1 MINIIQSE
9 LTKPSN
15 HSSVSTKEVIIQCSS
30 EEFNTP
36 LDQSASVLIGR
47 LSSSLPT
54 DLVPL
59 PIRTGYKECG
69 TQVDFCEYQLDLLM
83 KIYSDRL
90 SAETIEY
97 FYEICHSDFQ
107 WTCAQIDEYLQNPPP
122 REIPIEI
129 SNTSSVKQE
138 IFDEIP
144 HQISMSSST
153 VHSLEEIYGQLPDKS
168 SLTSTTNEILLPFDE
183 DLSRSIH
190 QAIERYLI
198 RSNQT
203 TKPVNKKQTNTRWK
217 STIDNPDVQTNQV
230 PSLQEII
237 NEEQRAAQSQ
247 KTKQVLPLNFLSFS
261 IFIHSKK
268 RRSFECVKR
277 WVKVNDACP
286 TYNPTY
292 SLHVDVR
299 LNEKREISFL
309 YFNILSSEKDF
320 L

>member
-1 MINIIQSE
+1 MIFCISRDHSSTIPHQQKQLTKADNFELINIIQSE

-15 HSSVSTKEVIIQCSS
+15 HSSASTKEVIIQCSS
-30 EEFNTP
+30 EEFNSP
-36 LDQSASVLIGR
+36 FDQSASVLIGR

-69 TQVDFCEYQLDLLM
+69 IQVDFCEYQLDLLM

-107 WTCAQIDEYLQNPPP
+107 WSCAQIDEYLQNPPH

-129 SNTSSVKQE
+129 SNTPINPSSSSVKE
-138 IFDEIP
+138 EIP

-153 VHSLEEIYGQLPDKS
+153 LHSLEEIYGQLPDKS
-168 SLTSTTNEILLPFDE
+168 SLTSTTNEIFLPFDE

-203 TKPVNKKQTNTRWK
+203 TKPVNKKQKDTRWK
-217 STIDNPDVQTNQV
+217 STIDNNPDVQTNQI
-230 PSLQEII
+230 PSLKEII
-237 NEEQRAAQSQ
+237 DEEQRAAQSQ
-247 KTKQVLPLNFLSFS
+247 KTKQVLSLSFPSFS

-268 RRSFECVKR
+268 KTIIRVC
-277 WVKVNDACP
+277 
-286 TYNPTY
+286 
-292 SLHVDVR
+292 
-299 LNEKREISFL
+299 
-309 YFNILSSEKDF
+309 
-320 L
+320 